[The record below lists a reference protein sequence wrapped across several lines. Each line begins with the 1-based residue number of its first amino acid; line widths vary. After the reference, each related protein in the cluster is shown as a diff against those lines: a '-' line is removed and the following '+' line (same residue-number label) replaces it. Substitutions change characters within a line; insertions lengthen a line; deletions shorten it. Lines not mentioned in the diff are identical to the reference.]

1 MSNTNQT
8 SGVGA
13 KGYKGATVY
22 DKVEVTPSGHVFR
35 TNDEAGKEEILRL
48 HTTGTFE
55 RFDPSGGRTLQVV
68 GHNYTAY
75 LSGSQLVVE
84 GACNITVMGDCN
96 LNVGPKEDPETG
108 EKSGGNF
115 KVEAENIYLNSR
127 KSTNISAGTDMKIE
141 TRSTSEDRKEP
152 GGNIDIISANAYQ
165 LKVFGEATERFEKSL
180 ETHVI
185 KKYDLTIGGD
195 YAIGVKGGS
204 EDEENGGEY
213 EGNMLTDVKGQAS
226 IIAKNKLKLA
236 SNDEAFLTANKNLE
250 VRTEQQLDFHST
262 NDTIFNSDNLTVES
276 GPVHIV
282 EEVTADSTITADGE
296 IKSNDDVTTSR
307 PVSLNN
313 HTHLQTD
320 GNDRGGGAI
329 TTPPIF

>member
-35 TNDEAGKEEILRL
+35 VNDEAGKEEFSRT
-48 HTTGTFE
+48 HTTGTVE
-55 RFDPSGGRTLQVV
+55 RFDPSGGRTLEVV

-75 LSGSQLVVE
+75 LSGSELKVV

-127 KSTNISAGTDMKIE
+127 KTTNISAGTGMKIE

-152 GGNIDIISANAYQ
+152 GGNIDIISAGEYQ
-165 LKVFGEATERFEKSL
+165 LKVFGEAAERFEKSL

-195 YAIGVKGGS
+195 YLIEVEGGS
-204 EDEENGGEY
+204 KDEENGGEY
-213 EGNMLTDVKGQAS
+213 EGNMITDVKGQAS

-236 SNDEAFLTANKNLE
+236 SKDEAFLTANKNLE
-250 VRTEQQLDFHST
+250 VRTSQQLDFHST

-320 GNDRGGGAI
+320 GNDLGGGAI

>member
-1 MSNTNQT
+1 MNNTNQT

-22 DKVEVTPSGHVFR
+22 DKVEVTPCGHVFR
-35 TNDEAGKEEILRL
+35 VNDEAGKEEFSRV
-48 HTTGTFE
+48 HTTGTVE
-55 RFDPSGGRTLQVV
+55 RFDPSGGRTLEVV

-75 LSGSQLVVE
+75 FSGTELKVE

-96 LNVGPKEDPETG
+96 LNVGPKEDPNTG

-165 LKVFGEATERFEKSL
+165 LKVFGEAVERFEKSL

-250 VRTEQQLDFHST
+250 VRTEKQLDFHST